1 MSRNPIHS
9 SVDFSA
15 EGKQHGHLM
24 LPYSRNDSA
33 WGHIMIPV
41 TVIANGHGET
51 ALLTGGNHGD
61 EYEGPLALL
70 ELAHAL
76 EPEQV
81 SGRVII
87 VPVMNQPAFDVAA
100 RVSPADGGNLNR
112 MFPGRPD
119 GTPTQKIADYFQ
131 TVLLP
136 MADIVLDFHSGGRT
150 LDFMPFAAIHE
161 TENSEQTARAHAAMQ
176 AFGAPWSMVMTEL
189 DAVGM
194 YDTAAEAMGKVFVT
208 TELRGGGTASAA
220 SVAIARRG
228 IRNLLIHAGILA
240 GEIESAESRA
250 MTMPDRCFHL
260 APRAGIFE
268 MCADLGQAVEAGD
281 LLARIWPMGTSGEA
295 PAELHASLSGVVA
308 ARHFPGLVKGGD
320 CAAVIAQDASTTN
333 R

>member
-1 MSRNPIHS
+1 MSRNPIHA

-15 EGKQHGHLM
+15 PGKQHGHLM

-33 WGHIMIPV
+33 WGHIMIPI
-41 TVIANGHGET
+41 TVIANGHGQT

-61 EYEGPLALL
+61 EYEGPLALM

-112 MFPGRPD
+112 TFPGKPD

-161 TENSEQTARAHAAMQ
+161 TGNSEQTARAHAAMQ

-208 TELRGGGTASAA
+208 TELRGGGTANAA

-228 IRNLLIHAGILA
+228 IRYLLIHAGIVG
-240 GEIESAESRA
+240 GELEVAESRA
-250 MTMPDRCFHL
+250 MVMPDGCFHL
-260 APRAGIFE
+260 APQAGIFE
-268 MCADLGQAVEAGD
+268 MCADLGATVETGD
-281 LLARIWPMGTSGEA
+281 LLARIWPRGVTGQA
-295 PAELHASLSGVVA
+295 PSLLRANIAGVVA
-308 ARHFPGLVKGGD
+308 ARHFPGLVQAGD
-320 CAAVIAQDASTTN
+320 CAAVIAQDAAPRAS
-333 R
+333 